1 MALHNK
7 LPLTYFFIGAF
18 DVTVTTDIGGP
29 PYKAGLLFNVICNA
43 SNGDP
48 PYVYEWSVGCSYTNI
63 FGAYV
68 EDLQTF
74 GAFTTTPIK
83 CKDVFKCRVTDSM
96 SITKVAKITVTPVTG
111 KLRALL
117 YCYFINY

>member
-7 LPLTYFFIGAF
+7 LPLSYFFIGAF
-18 DVTVTTDIGGP
+18 NVTVTTDIGGP

-68 EDLQTF
+68 EDLQTI
-74 GAFTTTPIK
+74 GPFTTTPIK

-96 SITKVAKITVTPVTG
+96 SFTKVAKITLTPVTG
-111 KLRALL
+111 KLRVQL
-117 YCYFINY
+117 Y